1 MSDGIWWSKYRPQV
15 VADMVLPDS
24 LEKLAK
30 SIIAKREL
38 SHMIL
43 ASTKPGTGKTTM
55 ARALCN
61 ELGYETLFINASEE
75 SGIDVL
81 RDKIRKFC
89 SSYSLDLD
97 KTDGM
102 KAVILDEAD
111 MVSSP
116 IFMSAMR
123 GFIEEFQAS
132 TRFIITCNY
141 LNKIPEPIQS
151 RMTVIEF
158 NIPEDERVGMMKKTI
173 KRCLDILDKEG
184 VEVSD
189 KRVIAELTKKHY
201 PNNRSIL
208 NDLQRYAKANDGVID
223 EGILTQIRSG
233 VRGDQVWQYIKDKD
247 FKELRQLAVQGA
259 SEYPAFIRELY
270 ETGYNLVDGKDI
282 PTMIELIG
290 ESQKFEKS
298 VADLEIH
305 VTYLLMQLML
315 SIKSY
320 K

>member
-1 MSDGIWWSKYRPQV
+1 MSEGIWYEKYRPRV
-15 VADMVLPDS
+15 IDDMVLPDS
-24 LEKLAK
+24 MEKLAK
-30 SIIAKREL
+30 TIVEKRSL
-38 SHMIL
+38 PHLIL

-75 SGIDVL
+75 SGIDIL

-111 MVSSP
+111 MASAS
-116 IFMSAMR
+116 FMGAAR
-123 GFIEEFQAS
+123 GVIEEFQAS
-132 TRFIITCNY
+132 TRFIMTCNY

-158 NIPEDERVGMMKKTI
+158 NIPEGERINMMKKTI

-184 VEVSD
+184 VEVTD

-208 NDLQRYAKANDGVID
+208 NDLQRYAKSNDNVID
-223 EGILTQIRSG
+223 EGILTHIRSG
-233 VRGDQVWQYIKDKD
+233 VRGDQVWQFIKEKN

-259 SEYPAFIRELY
+259 SEYPAFIRDLY
-270 ETGYNLVDGKDI
+270 ETGYNLVDSKDI
-282 PTMIELIG
+282 PTVIELIG